1 MKRCLPLVLLLVL
14 ICRLNAREIDIRLW
28 ISGGMQGLVIGN
40 RECPGWLSVSR
51 QLALEDPGACW
62 IQLGAPPVTDQIE
75 GLKTPDAVIP
85 IEADFRLQG
94 LAALE
99 GLPVP
104 LSLLNVTNLPQFP
117 DYRPRFA
124 SLQIWRQADG
134 VEVHV
139 FGLLSD
145 QAPLR
150 IHPDRLR
157 PLQVSPALAA
167 IRQYLT
173 EHPLPDNAFP
183 VLVLPEDA
191 DPSEWS
197 AWVPEFPLL
206 IQAAGAQAKS
216 IEVRNGSQLRV
227 QPARFGRALLR
238 VQVYWDTV
246 ERRFRDPTAETVW
259 VNPPDLHGLDLPAEI
274 LQRLRPQ
281 ENSSPPDWH
290 QNLIEYGD
298 AALLPEE
305 QARQIDSMLPD
316 AQRVSTFPEDHAWL
330 RVQVSKDIWNRWK
343 AAWSGPH
350 MDDLPDGHR
359 GEIMVLLPGHIAA
372 GNGDGHS
379 LIRKDLE
386 TLDLQTEWLPFT
398 SRDLI
403 LPLDEKT
410 P

>member
-1 MKRCLPLVLLLVL
+1 MKRCLPLVLLVL
-14 ICRLNAREIDIRLW
+14 FFRLNAREIDIRLW
-28 ISGGMQGLVIGN
+28 ISGGMQGLIIGN

-51 QLALEDPGACW
+51 QLALEDPEACW
-62 IQLGAPPVTDQIE
+62 IQLGAPPLTDQIE
-75 GLKTPDAVIP
+75 GLKIPDAVIP
-85 IEADFRLQG
+85 IEADFRLKG
-94 LAALE
+94 LSTLEALP
-99 GLPVP
+99 GP

-117 DYRPRFA
+117 DYRPAFA

-134 VEVHV
+134 IEVHV

-150 IHPDRLR
+150 IPPDRLR
-157 PLQVSPALAA
+157 PLQVTPALAA

-173 EHPLPDNAFP
+173 EHPLPENAFP

-206 IQAAGAQAKS
+206 IQPAGAQAKS

-227 QPARFGRALLR
+227 QPARFGRALVR

-246 ERRFRDPTAETVW
+246 ERRFRAPTAEVVW
-259 VNPPDLHGLDLPAEI
+259 VKPPDLHGLDLPEEI
-274 LQRLRPQ
+274 LKRLRPL
-281 ENSSPPDWH
+281 ENRPSPDWRE
-290 QNLIEYGD
+290 NLMQYGD

-316 AQRVSTFPEDHAWL
+316 AQRVSVFPEDHAWL
-330 RVQVSKDIWNRWK
+330 GVPVNKDIWNRWK
-343 AAWSGPH
+343 AAWPGPY
-350 MDDLPDGHR
+350 MEDLPEGHR
-359 GEIMVLLPGHIAA
+359 GEIKVLLPGHIAA

-379 LIRKDLE
+379 VIRKDLE
-386 TLDLQTEWLPFT
+386 TLNLQTEWLPFT

-403 LPLDEKT
+403 LPIEGKL